1 MKRLDQCISVYPAF
15 RIKAGKEQEIR
26 ALVKVIIGRAEH
38 EPGTEIFSMAYVGNR
53 LFLRESYTNIDGF
66 KAHLDAVSDIINDF
80 FGMLELETLYVT
92 APAEA
97 ADEMKAL
104 MHSMNMDVDLFVLE
118 GGFAR

>member
-1 MKRLDQCISVYPAF
+1 MKRLDQCVSVYPAF
-15 RIKAGKEQEIR
+15 RIKDGKDQEIR
-26 ALVKVIIGRAEH
+26 SLVKVIIERAEH

-92 APAEA
+92 APEEA

-104 MHSMNMDVDLFVLE
+104 MRSMNMQVDLFVLE